1 MNILKEFVTLNK
13 LSYKLMWIYWKI
25 FDNYRGPSD
34 FDKRLFQFIETIEG
48 KKLEKELSV
57 LTGKTISSINE
68 ILDKISKNEII
79 KKENIGMV
87 NDIIIDFANNIITIA
102 GKNMWFNRHNMDANE
117 WFKLNGYYEKFISKV
132 RLLEKV
138 IKEKKDILGIITI
151 WEAIDININKMKN
164 FWN

>member
-1 MNILKEFVTLNK
+1 MNILKAFDTLNK

-25 FDNYRGPSD
+25 SDNYRGSSNL
-34 FDKRLFQFIETIEG
+34 DKGLFQFIETIQG

-57 LTGKTISSINE
+57 LTEKTNSSIDK

-79 KKENIGMV
+79 EKENIGMF
-87 NDIIIDFANNIITIA
+87 NDIIIDFANNFITIA

-117 WFKLNGYYEKFISKV
+117 WFKLNGYYEKLITKV

-138 IKEKKDILGIITI
+138 IKEKKDILGITTI
-151 WEAIDININKMKN
+151 WEAIDINLNKIKN
-164 FWN
+164 F